1 LSGLTDIAATQQRH
15 LRLSVDGRVSPAK
28 TDVGVMAFGL
38 PEVVAAPSAKLDSAE
53 GPTQF
58 EFVNAKSDTE
68 VCMVP
73 PGQKC
78 RDNR

>member
-1 LSGLTDIAATQQRH
+1 
-15 LRLSVDGRVSPAK
+15 
-28 TDVGVMAFGL
+28 MAFGL

-78 RDNR
+78 RDNRHVLNRGVDIPGALLLRAISL